1 MRCLV
6 VWSTAQS
13 RRSVW
18 RHAVAGGC
26 SLLITHGCS
35 PSVGI
40 LQCIFADVHVEVQ
53 ERPRARIADQQFP
66 IPDAERDK
74 LANNYKLPRPLAA
87 KLPASGRSTAGR
99 LTLRLDKRSGSL
111 NLPAIRARTVGR
123 KSLQGQASSLCVRI
137 NRLIVVSA

>member
-1 MRCLV
+1 M
-6 VWSTAQS
+6 
-13 RRSVW
+13 
-18 RHAVAGGC
+18 
-26 SLLITHGCS
+26 
-35 PSVGI
+35 
-40 LQCIFADVHVEVQ
+40 EVQ

-74 LANNYKLPRPLAA
+74 LANNYKKLPRPLAA
-87 KLPASGRSTAGR
+87 KLPASGCSTAGR